1 MEAVAARLPA
11 GTAIPLVVYAHG
23 CAGLDDDVVS
33 WADALAHAGYTVV
46 APDSFA
52 RAGRRVS
59 CDGRTVYPRRDPGV
73 LALRESEIRYAVAQA
88 RMLTW
93 VRQASIA
100 LLGFDQG
107 GVVVAGYRGPPVTAY
122 VVTGWTCTAP
132 DVRHGLFTPPDRP
145 VLAIRW
151 ADDPLFGDPA
161 WNGDCGAHLDARPAS
176 RSIVLEGRGHSV
188 AENAEAREAV
198 LRFLQAA
205 ASR

>member
-1 MEAVAARLPA
+1 MEAVVARLPA

-23 CAGLDDDVVS
+23 CAGLDDDVVT
-33 WADALAHAGYTVV
+33 WAAALARAGYTVV

-52 RAGRRVS
+52 RAGRQAS
-59 CDGRTVYPRRDPGV
+59 CDGRTVYPRHDPGV
-73 LALRESEIRYAVAQA
+73 LALRESEVRYAIVQA
-88 RMLTW
+88 RTLTW
-93 VRQASIA
+93 VRQESIV

-107 GVVVAGYRGPPVTAY
+107 GVVVAGYRGPPVAAY

-176 RSIVLEGRGHSV
+176 RSLVLEGRGHSV
-188 AENAEAREAV
+188 AGAAEARDAV